1 MDNLIVDTENTE
13 NLTVDTEN
21 TENLPKETNLIRVA
35 ETKCR
40 FSYHDN
46 NEYIETSIN
55 SLSANDKLTLELL
68 TNRTQYR
75 KCLSLVNPNKYNEIQ
90 TKLQK
95 YSQYF
100 TDINT
105 LTNEL
110 LENPEKMVSSEIN
123 DAFDNYMNSCIRYF
137 DLQEIVNNSSN
148 KNNDDDDMLFGNC
161 MNSDGLN
168 NANTISA
175 NTMKSYWGKSIKKT
189 GGH

>member
-1 MDNLIVDTENTE
+1 MDNLIVDTENTY
-13 NLTVDTEN
+13 NLS
-21 TENLPKETNLIRVA
+21 KETNLLPVV
-35 ETKCR
+35 ETKGR
-40 FSYHDN
+40 FSYRVN
-46 NEYIETSIN
+46 NEHIETSIN

-75 KCLSLVNPNKYNEIQ
+75 KCLSLVNPDKYNEIQ
-90 TKLQK
+90 IKLQK

-110 LENPEKMVSSEIN
+110 LENPEKMVSTEIN
-123 DAFDNYMNSCIRYF
+123 DAFDNYINSCIRYF

-148 KNNDDDDMLFGNC
+148 KINDDDDMLFGNC
-161 MNSDGLN
+161 IKTESLN
-168 NANTISA
+168 SA

-189 GGH
+189 GPN

>member
-1 MDNLIVDTENTE
+1 MENLIVNTENTE
-13 NLTVDTEN
+13 NLS
-21 TENLPKETNLIRVA
+21 KETNLLPVA
-35 ETKCR
+35 ETKGR
-40 FSYHDN
+40 FSYRVN
-46 NEYIETSIN
+46 NEHIETSIN

-68 TNRTQYR
+68 TNRSQYR
-75 KCLSLVNPNKYNEIQ
+75 KCLSLVNPDKYNEIQ

-148 KNNDDDDMLFGNC
+148 KSNDDDDMLFGNC
-161 MNSDGLN
+161 MNSNGLN
-168 NANTISA
+168 SA

-189 GGH
+189 GPN